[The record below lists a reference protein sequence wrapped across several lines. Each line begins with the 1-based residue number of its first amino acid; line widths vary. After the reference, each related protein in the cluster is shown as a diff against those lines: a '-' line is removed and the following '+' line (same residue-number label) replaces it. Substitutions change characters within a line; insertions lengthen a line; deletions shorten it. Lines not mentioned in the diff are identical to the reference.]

1 MAEHIKVCKHKNQR
15 FPEDL
20 ILNWFLQIVF
30 ALKYIHTHKI
40 LHRDLK
46 TSNLFL
52 CSNGVVKIGDF
63 GISRILH
70 GTLESAETIVGT
82 PYYMS
87 PEVCQNKPY
96 SFKSD
101 IWSLGCILYELCTL
115 EHAFKANNLLGLV
128 YKIIEE
134 KQDPIPDC
142 YSSDLQRL
150 LNGLLLKNSSTRL
163 SLDKLLT
170 MPFMQKVLCKFLP
183 SESVTELNVE
193 LSVKGFSGK
202 QEVEFIIDE
211 DDGILTPQQ
220 KIKRNKEKAARQ
232 REEELRRALE
242 SQVVNSSM
250 QNSKI
255 KKMEQMKSVFDKGQS
270 SIQSS
275 IYSDKTVESQIIND
289 SRVKSSTG
297 NNKKPVDSSVNS
309 QSRKLEGSYKNYDTE
324 TIKSME
330 LSDHYVHKF
339 QPKGKIDDHLLTMNN
354 DYVTYNFTNKSLYNQ
369 TLGNISK
376 NKHGQENSQI
386 AESNFFQP
394 TSKYLKNF
402 GKKSAENK
410 DEFASDFEELEEYIS
425 EEEIDDE
432 IGDFNNTL
440 QSKTSKVLNIGKK
453 KESLANKIG
462 PKLFA
467 QIYEFLNKHR
477 EINTDDRIIKRQIVE
492 KFGKKYETQCF
503 EVDQLIFQERNKR

>member
-1 MAEHIKVCKHKNQR
+1 MHIKTCKEKGQR

-52 CSNGVVKIGDF
+52 CSNGVVKVGDF

-128 YKIIEE
+128 YKIIQE

-142 YSSDLQRL
+142 YSPDLQRL
-150 LNGLLLKNSSTRL
+150 LNSLLLKNSGVRP

-170 MPFMQKVLCKFLP
+170 LSFMQKVLRKFMP
-183 SESVTELNVE
+183 PESITELNTEIQASFMLEDKE
-193 LSVKGFSGK
+193 LHTTYGD
-202 QEVEFIIDE
+202 DE
-211 DDGILTPQQ
+211 NLTPLQ
-220 KIKRNKEKAARQ
+220 KIKRKKEEAAKR
-232 REEELRRALE
+232 REEEIRKALN
-242 SQVVNSSM
+242 SQMNNSSM
-250 QNSKI
+250 HNSKL
-255 KKMEQMKSVFDKGQS
+255 KKMEQMRSVFDKEKS
-270 SIQSS
+270 YV
-275 IYSDKTVESQIIND
+275 YSDKTVVSQIIND
-289 SRVKSSTG
+289 SAIKSSTG
-297 NNKKPVDSSVNS
+297 GLQNRSKSFNYSQPKKM
-309 QSRKLEGSYKNYDTE
+309 EASYNDYPTE

-330 LSDHYVHKF
+330 LSDNYNHQFKKPENLGMELPY
-339 QPKGKIDDHLLTMNN
+339 MNN
-354 DYVTYNFTNKSLYNQ
+354 EYITYNFSNKSLYNE
-369 TLGNISK
+369 T
-376 NKHGQENSQI
+376 
-386 AESNFFQP
+386 
-394 TSKYLKNF
+394 LKNLNQSNQKNGYELETLQSEVYNHQPKNTRNF
-402 GKKSAENK
+402 TKKPSEEK

-425 EEEIDDE
+425 EGEVEDE
-432 IGDFNNTL
+432 IEDFNDTL
-440 QSKTSKVLNIGKK
+440 KSRTVKDPNIKK
-453 KESLANKIG
+453 LKDKLALKIG
-462 PKLFA
+462 PKLFG
-467 QIYEFLNKHR
+467 QIYDFIDKHR
-477 EINTDDRIIKRQIVE
+477 ELNTSDNVIMKQAMN
-492 KFGKKYETQCF
+492 KFGKRNASHCF
-503 EVDQLIFQERNKR
+503 EVDQLIFKERNKFN